1 MARGTA
7 NLSINELK
15 EMARTIRRDIVVQ
28 TYAAKSGHPGGP
40 MSAADYTTAL
50 YFNYA
55 RVDPKNRHAE
65 PRDWFII
72 SNGHCSAL
80 NYALLARRGFF
91 PPAYLLTFRSTGS
104 GLEGHPNRL
113 KTPGVD
119 VSAGSLGH
127 GLAVAHGIA
136 LGSRMRGLDQR
147 IYVNVGDGELQEG
160 SCWEAIMS
168 AAHYRSD
175 NILVTVDYN
184 DVQIDGRMHEVMNL
198 RPLDAKFAAF
208 GWKVFEGDGHE
219 MEEIVRILDDA
230 HGAMGK
236 GQPVVILFHTIMM
249 KGVPSFEDDHLW
261 HGRPLATDEL
271 LQTALT
277 ELGYDETPQ
286 QAVESYGEVEAA
298 RGVYHKIM
306 GWSLPTACPRP
317 PTG

>member
-1 MARGTA
+1 MATGTL
-7 NLSINELK
+7 NLSPDELR
-15 EMARTIRRDIVVQ
+15 ETARTIRRDVVVM

-40 MSAADYTTAL
+40 LSAADYLTAL

-55 RVDPKNRHAE
+55 RVDPERPNME
-65 PRDWFII
+65 PRDWFVI

-80 NYALLARRGFF
+80 SYSLLARRGFF

-127 GLAVAHGIA
+127 GLAISHGLA
-136 LGSRMRGLDQR
+136 LGARMRGLDER

-160 SCWEAIMS
+160 SCWEAIMA

-175 NILVTVDYN
+175 NMLVTVDYN
-184 DVQIDGRMHEVMNL
+184 DVQIDGRMHEVMSL
-198 RPLDAKFAAF
+198 RPLDAKFYAF
-208 GWKVFEGDGHE
+208 GWKVFEGDGHDLG
-219 MEEIVRILDDA
+219 EILRLLDEA
-230 HGAMGK
+230 HAALGK

-249 KGVPSFEDDHLW
+249 KGIPSFEDDHLW
-261 HGRPLATDEL
+261 HGRPLKEDDI

-277 ELGYDETPQ
+277 ELGYDETPA
-286 QAVESYGEVEAA
+286 QAVASYGDVEVA
-298 RGVYHKIM
+298 REEYHKIM
-306 GWSLPTACPRP
+306 GWP
-317 PTG
+317 PPDSAN